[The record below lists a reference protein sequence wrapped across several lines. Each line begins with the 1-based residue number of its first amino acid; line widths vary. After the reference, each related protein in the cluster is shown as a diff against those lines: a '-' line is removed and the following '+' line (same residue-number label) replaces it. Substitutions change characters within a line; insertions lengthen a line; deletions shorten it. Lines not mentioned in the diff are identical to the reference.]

1 MPGEQQAEESIQRR
15 AFERRDTMAKMSDYE
30 QAQADGIEKWKAEE
44 PGAISQIFGI
54 VVQPLAWLVQQVVPE
69 AAIQGAL
76 DFASAA
82 GKWLADTADIL
93 HEAEVEKVAELRT
106 KDLSL
111 SDRLADEI
119 HNWAIGVAVVEGTA
133 TGTFGILGAPVDVP
147 AIITVAM
154 RTIHKVGLCYGYEC
168 ESEPDRQFV
177 LGILAASRANSIEE
191 KVTALTTLRAL
202 EVLIARQTWKSMAEK
217 AAQSQLS
224 KEAAILGIKNLAR
237 QLGINITKRRALAA
251 IPAIGAFIGGSVN
264 GWYVKDVGW
273 AARRAFQE
281 RWLRD
286 NDKLIDIES

>member
-1 MPGEQQAEESIQRR
+1 
-15 AFERRDTMAKMSDYE
+15 MAKMSDYE
-30 QAQADGIEKWKAEE
+30 QAQAEEIEKWKAEE

-54 VVQPLAWLVQQVVPE
+54 VVQPLAWLVQQVIPE

-82 GKWLADTADIL
+82 GKWLADTEDIL
-93 HEAEVEKVAELRT
+93 HEAEAKKVSELRV

-111 SDRLADEI
+111 SHRLADEV

-168 ESEPDRQFV
+168 ESEADRQFV
-177 LGILAASRANSIEE
+177 LGILAASGANSIEE
-191 KVTALTTLRAL
+191 KVAALTTLRAL
-202 EVLIARQTWKSMAEK
+202 EVFIARQTWKSMAEK

-224 KEAAILGIKNLAR
+224 KEAAIIGIKNLAR

-251 IPAIGAFIGGSVN
+251 IPAIGALIGGSVN

-273 AARRAFQE
+273 AARRAFQG

-286 NDKLIDIES
+286 NGKLIDTESRPSA

>member
-1 MPGEQQAEESIQRR
+1 MSKISGYEQTQAEE
-15 AFERRDTMAKMSDYE
+15 
-30 QAQADGIEKWKAEE
+30 IEKWKAEE

-54 VVQPLAWLVQQVVPE
+54 VVQPLAWLIQQVVPE

-82 GKWLADTADIL
+82 GKWLADTEDIL
-93 HEAEVEKVAELRT
+93 HEAEAKKVSELRA

-111 SDRLADEI
+111 SDRLADEV

-168 ESEPDRQFV
+168 ESEVDRQFV
-177 LGILAASRANSIEE
+177 IGILAASGANSIEE
-191 KVTALTTLRAL
+191 KVAALTTLRAL

-224 KEAAILGIKNLAR
+224 KEAAIIGIKNLAR

-286 NDKLIDIES
+286 NGKLIDTESRQAVGADQCGSGRCCVK